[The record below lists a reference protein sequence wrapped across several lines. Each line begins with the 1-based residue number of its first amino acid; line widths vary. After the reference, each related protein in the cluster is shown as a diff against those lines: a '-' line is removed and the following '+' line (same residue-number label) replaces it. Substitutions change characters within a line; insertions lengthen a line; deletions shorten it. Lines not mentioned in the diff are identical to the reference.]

1 MTAFMVLELKDGRI
15 QGLGRRDFKE
25 VPSKGEFIRFARVEG
40 EQALWY
46 EVLEVE
52 FGTDANSVGDIVLTL
67 KI

>member
-15 QGLGRRDFKE
+15 HGLGRRDFKE
-25 VPSKGEFIRFARVEG
+25 VPSKGEFLKFARVEG

-46 EVLEVE
+46 EVLEVD
-52 FGTDANSVGDIVLTL
+52 FARDATSAGDIVLTL

>member
-15 QGLGRRDFKE
+15 QELGRRDFKD
-25 VPSKGEFIRFARVEG
+25 VPSKGELIKFTKAEG

-46 EVLEVE
+46 EVLEVDLAN
-52 FGTDANSVGDIVLTL
+52 DAATAGDIVLTL

>member
-15 QGLGRRDFKE
+15 QGLGRRNFKE
-25 VPSKGEFIRFARVEG
+25 VPSRGESIKFASVEG

-46 EVLEVE
+46 EVVEVD
-52 FGTDANSVGDIVLTL
+52 FATDPTSAGDIVLTL